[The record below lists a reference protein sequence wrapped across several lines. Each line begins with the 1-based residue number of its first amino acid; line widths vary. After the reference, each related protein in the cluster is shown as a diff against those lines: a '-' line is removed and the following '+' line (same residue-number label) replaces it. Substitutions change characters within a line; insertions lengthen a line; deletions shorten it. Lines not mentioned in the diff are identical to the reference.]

1 METSAVTGSGSHNA
15 VSEAVN
21 KNILGK
27 DDFFKLLITELKY
40 QDPLEPMKDREFIAQ
55 MANFSALEQMQNM
68 NRNLEG
74 VIGYL
79 TGFTSLLGS
88 SIGRQQA
95 VSLIGKE
102 VEFAGGEEDELQ
114 QGIVESVIMENG
126 VPYLNIAGN
135 KVALE
140 QLRAVRMPAA
150 AEDEPAAED
159 LEETQVV
166 TEETA
171 AAIDDEMD
179 AGSHGVQAE
188 DDPAIPETA
197 AAASDSEDDSGEAG
211 GNE

>member
-1 METSAVTGSGSHNA
+1 VETSAVTGYGSHNA

-68 NRNLEG
+68 NQNLEN

-79 TGFTSLLGS
+79 ADFTGLLGS
-88 SIGRQQA
+88 SMVMQQA
-95 VSLIGKE
+95 VSLIGKQ
-102 VEFAGGEEDELQ
+102 VEFAGEEEDELQ

-140 QLRAVRMPAA
+140 QLLAVRMPVV
-150 AEDEPAAED
+150 EENEPAAED

-166 TEETA
+166 NEETA

-179 AGSHGVQAE
+179 TGEHGVGVE
-188 DDPAIPETA
+188 DDHTISDTA
-197 AAASDSEDDSGEAG
+197 AAISGSEDNSGEEG